1 MPVLDQFLT
10 EDERPAAVPRADR
23 RRRRG
28 RTILAVLLAFAFVA
42 VAALAGFVVFLN
54 SKVGDIK
61 QEDLL
66 GTEPTAGGGATG
78 GGSTGE
84 PETGLVSG
92 VGRNYLVIGSDARPG
107 DPGRSDVIVLA
118 HVTEKND
125 KVYLIH
131 FPRDLYVPIPG
142 RGKDKINA
150 AYAYGRAPLLV
161 RTLQGQIGVTID
173 HAAII
178 DFEGFKALTDAV
190 GGVRVWAEEA
200 STGSGQVIHKGW
212 NDLDGTQGL
221 AFVRERYQLSEG
233 DISRGRRQ
241 MAFIKALMIKTLTP
255 STLLNPLKLTSVLNA
270 VTSNMTVDKALTPA
284 VMRSDAL
291 SLRDLRGGD
300 IQFVTAPF
308 SGYGT
313 APNGGAIDIV
323 DEARMEDLKIAL
335 QNDDMA
341 GYIAGG

>member
-1 MPVLDQFLT
+1 M
-10 EDERPAAVPRADR
+10 
-23 RRRRG
+23 
-28 RTILAVLLAFAFVA
+28 
-42 VAALAGFVVFLN
+42 
-54 SKVGDIK
+54 
-61 QEDLL
+61 
-66 GTEPTAGGGATG
+66 
-78 GGSTGE
+78 
-84 PETGLVSG
+84 
-92 VGRNYLVIGSDARPG
+92 
-107 DPGRSDVIVLA
+107 
-118 HVTEKND
+118 
-125 KVYLIH
+125 
-131 FPRDLYVPIPG
+131 
-142 RGKDKINA
+142 
-150 AYAYGRAPLLV
+150 
-161 RTLQGQIGVTID
+161 QGQIGVTID

-221 AFVRERYQLSEG
+221 AFVRERHQLSEG